1 MLVTTNIAAIHV
13 ENTNQILVAFNCNLP
28 TLFLE
33 FIATFLFAG
42 SATNRDS
49 TKDLAWNRGGL
60 IKTQMTDIIPND
72 TEQLPKARR
81 ERERDIEKT
90 EGR

>member
-1 MLVTTNIAAIHV
+1 MQSADTIFRVYS
-13 ENTNQILVAFNCNLP
+13 
-28 TLFLE
+28 
-33 FIATFLFAG
+33 IATFLFAG

-60 IKTQMTDIIPND
+60 IKTRMTDIIPND

-81 ERERDIEKT
+81 ERERH
-90 EGR
+90 RNN